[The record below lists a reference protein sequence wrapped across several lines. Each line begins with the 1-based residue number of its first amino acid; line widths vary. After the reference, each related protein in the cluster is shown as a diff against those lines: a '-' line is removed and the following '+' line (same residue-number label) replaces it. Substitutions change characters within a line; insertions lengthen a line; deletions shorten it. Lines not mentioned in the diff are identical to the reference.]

1 MAAQTHIQLGE
12 SIRPAVSPSILG
24 LQTKAQDVSIQFM
37 LLHVHCADY
46 ENGQMKFNEGD
57 SKTSR
62 YEDSSEYIFDD
73 DSDSNENLLTRIVL
87 FGSNLEGNSICISV
101 KNYRPWIRVQVRENL
116 SESEVKLLKSYFEKN
131 LADPKSGRIIVTLE
145 NRKKFYGWQ
154 PDPSDASKTRTFS
167 FAKISFDS
175 FAEATKAAN
184 KCKPSSFNRE
194 RNSLILDLV
203 DVQIKPNSRF
213 CNDLG
218 ITLSDWVLLKK
229 SKDTTLSF
237 AQSNWA
243 SRFSNCQIE
252 IECDVSAIAPAPIT
266 DNRIAP
272 LLIGSIDGE
281 MYSDDGS
288 FPDFLKGDN
297 TIYIGISLWF
307 YGSPLSSIKRVMFC
321 VSEQNPSTA
330 IQAEE
335 KEEQSIM
342 SLYHFS
348 TSREM
353 FEGFRDFVIAC
364 DPDVL
369 TGWNTFGFD
378 YPFLYGEYKQSYLP
392 QGERGSEKLQLA
404 LLSKIPFSASLES
417 AIPLSLSKLDT
428 AAELLSKIRS
438 SSSYAAVSNWIFKMN
453 YNIGIS
459 FVNALIKEEK
469 ILQDKK
475 GSSRNLS
482 SFSSSSSSSFSSSS
496 SSFNNNR
503 NVKDDEEDE
512 NGNEKEDEDEEEDY
526 EVYVSS
532 AGLSAY
538 AAKLFRLNIL
548 DEFPSLALS
557 SKAGEWNDAFALVK
571 KMPSNVQKEFKEN
584 ILQYFPHSI
593 SSMLLQRRPLKIVQ
607 RGFFLSRFASEK
619 CNLVEKRMSSAARGD
634 NVYSYIGMTGRIN
647 IDLMQI
653 IKDDK
658 KPESNTLK
666 FASKNFLGQADQEKI
681 DLSASDMFAAY
692 KSGDLKKRWEIAEYC
707 ARDCDIPILLISK
720 LSYMPTWI
728 EMSRVC
734 YTSFHDVVNSGQQ
747 VKVMNLIARF
757 VKDDYA
763 INLRDSGWPDN
774 ELDDDENTNSFKKVA
789 PDYEGATVIEPVT
802 GFYEDCVSTLDFE
815 SLYPSIIRY
824 FNLCPSTLVLDADV
838 LAMGSPPS
846 SYSSSSASSS
856 SSSSSSTSQTTQS
869 KVSFETHVI
878 KNNVLVNRKLLKY
891 EVQDRKYT
899 FVMHVTGVLPSLLK
913 RLIDARKAVKK
924 LMNESKDP
932 AEKAVLNGRQNGL
945 KVACNSCYGFC
956 GVSKK
961 RGLMPCKPV
970 AAVTTLKGRL
980 FIDFSKNFTE
990 KTYPGSKVIYGDTD
1004 SVMVL
1009 WGKGTTVERAN
1020 ELGEEASNKITAEL
1034 REGKVTEIGGAGSL
1048 SASISSSTQEW
1059 RGRKDLA
1066 EACSAVRL
1074 TNEKVY
1080 FPYLLLKKKNY
1091 AAIKFT
1097 SDGKGGFKE
1106 ELDMKGIDAVRRDR
1120 SQLVRDAS
1128 NAILHSLL
1136 YERSVVSA
1144 MKVLRQQLLDMAEGK
1159 IPIQAFVLS
1168 KSLKSN
1174 YSSSNLPHVMAWKRM
1189 LERGDEGAPPVGA
1202 RMPYVILSDTNG
1214 LGGKETAAK
1223 LYERS
1228 EHPDFASI
1236 SGRKLDYPYYIES
1249 LFNPL
1254 YKLLQFCNVQDLKS
1268 IFRDANDLA
1277 SNKLKNVT
1285 SLKRFLSS
1293 SSSPS
1298 PSPSPSSFSS
1308 SASSGITTSLSAPR
1322 ETPAVSSSAKMPHE
1336 SAKRQRGE
1344 KSHPKANSNSQQM
1357 PNQKNEDKNKNKN
1370 LGNKQNNQRNLS
1382 DFFRAPLPS
1391 APSPLS
1397 SAPSPLPSAP
1407 SPLSSA
1413 PSSKF

>member
-1 MAAQTHIQLGE
+1 MADYIELGE
-12 SIRPAVSPSILG
+12 SLRPAVALSISTL
-24 LQTKAQDVSIQFM
+24 KAQDVSIQFM

-46 ENGQMKFNEGD
+46 ANGQMKFNEGE

-62 YEDSSEYIFDD
+62 YEDSSEYVVDD
-73 DSDSNENLLTRIVL
+73 DSDSNENLLARIVL

-101 KNYRPWIRVQVRENL
+101 KNYRPWIRVQVRDNL

-131 LADPKSGRIIVTLE
+131 LADPKSGRVIVTLE

-154 PDPSDASKTRTFS
+154 PDSADPSKTRTFS

-184 KCKPSSFNRE
+184 KCKPSSFNFNRE
-194 RNSLILDLV
+194 RNLLILDLV

-218 ITLSDWVLLKK
+218 ITLSDWVLLRK

-321 VSEQNPSTA
+321 VSEDNPA
-330 IQAEE
+330 VHAKEQ
-335 KEEQSIM
+335 EEQSLM

-348 TSREM
+348 SSREM

-438 SSSYAAVSNWIFKMN
+438 SSSYAAVSNWISKMN
-453 YNIGIS
+453 YNVGIS
-459 FVNALIKEEK
+459 FVNLLIKEEK
-469 ILQDKK
+469 ILQDKR

-482 SFSSSSSSSFSSSS
+482 SYSSSSSSSFSSSY
-496 SSFNNNR
+496 SFNNN
-503 NVKDDEEDE
+503 NNNGIGKDDEDEDE
-512 NGNEKEDEDEEEDY
+512 NENEKEKEDEEEDD
-526 EVYVSS
+526 VLYVSS
-532 AGLSAY
+532 AGLSGY
-538 AAKLFRLNIL
+538 AAKLFRLNLL
-548 DEFPSLALS
+548 DEFPSLAIS
-557 SKAGEWNDAFALVK
+557 SKAGDWNDAFTIVK
-571 KMPSNVQKEFKEN
+571 KMPSSVQKEFKEN
-584 ILQYFPHSI
+584 IFQYFPHSI

-619 CNLVEKRMSSAARGD
+619 CDLVEKRMSSAARGD

-666 FASKNFLGQADQEKI
+666 FASKTFLGQAKQEKI

-824 FNLCPSTLVLDADV
+824 FNLCPSTLILDADV
-838 LAMGSPPS
+838 LAMGLTP
-846 SYSSSSASSS
+846 SSSST
-856 SSSSSSTSQTTQS
+856 SSSSSSTSSSTLKTES

-878 KNNVLVNRKLLKY
+878 KNNVLINRKLLKY

-1020 ELGEEASNKITAEL
+1020 ELGEEAANKITAEL
-1034 REGKVTEIGGAGSL
+1034 REGKITEIGGAGSL

-1228 EHPDFASI
+1228 EHPDFAST

-1277 SNKLKNVT
+1277 SNKLKNVS

-1293 SSSPS
+1293 PS
-1298 PSPSPSSFSS
+1298 PTPFLSDLSGV
-1308 SASSGITTSLSAPR
+1308 SGITTSLSALR
-1322 ETPAVSSSAKMPHE
+1322 ETPAASLTSRTPHE
-1336 SAKRQRGE
+1336 SASKRQKGSNLSQMQ
-1344 KSHPKANSNSQQM
+1344 KQKQKPKQ
-1357 PNQKNEDKNKNKN
+1357 NEDKKES
-1370 LGNKQNNQRNLS
+1370 KQKNQRNLA
-1382 DFFRAPLPS
+1382 DFFRAPPFPPS
-1391 APSPLS
+1391 SSPPPSPS
-1397 SAPSPLPSAP
+1397 PPPPS
-1407 SPLSSA
+1407 

>member
-1 MAAQTHIQLGE
+1 MAAYHIRLGE
-12 SIRPAVSPSILG
+12 SVRPEVVPFKG
-24 LQTKAQDVSIQFM
+24 GDVSLKFM

-46 ENGQMKFNEGD
+46 SDGLMKHNEGD
-57 SKTSR
+57 SQSSR
-62 YEDSSEYIFDD
+62 YEDSSEYVDVSDD
-73 DSDSNENLLTRIVL
+73 DNNYQNMLSRVVL

-101 KNYRPWIRVQVRENL
+101 RNYRPWIRVQVREGI
-116 SESEVKLLKSYFEKN
+116 SESEVTLLKTFFEK
-131 LADPKSGRIIVTLE
+131 SGSGKVIVTLE
-145 NRKKFYGWQ
+145 SRKKFYGWQ
-154 PDPSDASKTRTFS
+154 PDASDPSKTRTFT

-175 FAEATKAAN
+175 FSEATKAAN
-184 KCKPSSFNRE
+184 KCKPSSFLHAKNH
-194 RNSLILDLV
+194 LILDLV

-218 ITLSDWVLLKK
+218 IVLSDWVQLKK
-229 SKDTTLSF
+229 SNENTVTFSKT
-237 AQSNWA
+237 NWP

-252 IECDVSAIAPAPIT
+252 IECDVSKISSALLT

-272 LLIGSIDGE
+272 LLIASIDGE
-281 MYSDDGS
+281 MYSEDGT

-307 YGSPLSSIKRVMFC
+307 YGSPLTSIKRFMFC
-321 VSEQNPSTA
+321 VSELIPSPTLPSPL
-330 IQAEE
+330 ILFNF
-335 KEEQSIM
+335 KS
-342 SLYHFS
+342 
-348 TSREM
+348 SREM
-353 FEGFRDFVIAC
+353 FEGFRDFLIAC
-364 DPDVL
+364 DPDVV

-404 LLSKIPFSASLES
+404 LLSKIPSSTECPV
-417 AIPLSLSKLDT
+417 PLSLSSKTDT
-428 AAELLSKIRS
+428 AAELLSRIRS
-438 SSSYAAVSNWIFKMN
+438 SSSLSVVSNWISKMN
-453 YNIGIS
+453 YNVGIS
-459 FVNALIKEEK
+459 FVNALLKEEK
-469 ILQDKK
+469 ALNDKK

-482 SFSSSSSSSFSSSS
+482 SFSSSSFG
-496 SSFNNNR
+496 
-503 NVKDDEEDE
+503 VLDDEQDEEDE
-512 NGNEKEDEDEEEDY
+512 QDEDL
-526 EVYVSS
+526 YVSS
-532 AGLSAY
+532 AGLSGH
-538 AAKLFRLNIL
+538 AAKIFRSRLL
-548 DEFPSLALS
+548 DDFPSS
-557 SKAGEWNDAFALVK
+557 SRNGDWVDAFTHVK
-571 KMPSNVQKEFKEN
+571 KMPVSVQAEFKSN
-584 ILQYFPHSI
+584 ILQYFPSSI
-593 SSMLLQRRPLKIVQ
+593 SSMLLQKRPLKIVQ

-619 CNLVEKRMSSAARGD
+619 CGLIEKRMSSAARGD

-666 FASKNFLGQADQEKI
+666 FASKSFLGQADQEKI

-692 KSGDLKKRWEIAEYC
+692 KTGDLIKRWEIAEYC

-757 VKDDYA
+757 VNDDYA

-774 ELDDDENTNSFKKVA
+774 ELDDDENTNSFRKVA

-838 LAMGSPPS
+838 LALG
-846 SYSSSSASSS
+846 SSSDAV
-856 SSSSSSTSQTTQS
+856 
-869 KVSFETHVI
+869 VSFETHVI

-891 EVQDRKYT
+891 EMQDRKYT
-899 FVMHVTGVLPSLLK
+899 FAMHVTGVLPSLLK

-990 KTYPGSKVIYGDTD
+990 KTFPGSKVIYGDTD

-1009 WGKGTTVERAN
+1009 WGKGTTVQRAN
-1020 ELGEEASNKITAEL
+1020 ELGEEAASKITSEL

-1048 SASISSSTQEW
+1048 SASISSSDASSKEW

-1144 MKVLRQQLLDMAEGK
+1144 MMALRKQLQDMAEGK
-1159 IPIQAFVLS
+1159 VPIEAFVLS
-1168 KSLKSN
+1168 KSLKST

-1202 RMPYVILSDTNG
+1202 RMPYVILTDLNN
-1214 LGGKETAAK
+1214 LGGKETPEK

-1228 EHPDFASI
+1228 EHPDFASSAI
-1236 SGRKLDYPYYIES
+1236 RSGRKLDYPYYIES

-1254 YKLLQFCNVQDLKS
+1254 TKLLQFCNVQDLKS

-1277 SNKLKNVT
+1277 TNKLKNVA
-1285 SLKRFLSS
+1285 SLKRFF
-1293 SSSPS
+1293 SPEVGTFQEFNLEQTKPGKKS
-1298 PSPSPSSFSS
+1298 KAAPSTTRSLRNFFSS
-1308 SASSGITTSLSAPR
+1308 S
-1322 ETPAVSSSAKMPHE
+1322 
-1336 SAKRQRGE
+1336 
-1344 KSHPKANSNSQQM
+1344 
-1357 PNQKNEDKNKNKN
+1357 
-1370 LGNKQNNQRNLS
+1370 
-1382 DFFRAPLPS
+1382 
-1391 APSPLS
+1391 
-1397 SAPSPLPSAP
+1397 
-1407 SPLSSA
+1407 
-1413 PSSKF
+1413 

>member
-1 MAAQTHIQLGE
+1 MDHIRVGE
-12 SIRPAVSPSILG
+12 SVRPEVVPFRG
-24 LQTKAQDVSIQFM
+24 GDVSLKFM
-37 LLHVHCADY
+37 LLHVHCADFV
-46 ENGQMKFNEGD
+46 NGLMKFNEGE
-57 SKTSR
+57 SQSSR
-62 YEDSSEYIFDD
+62 YEDSSEYVDVGDD
-73 DSDSNENLLTRIVL
+73 DNNDQNMLSRVVL
-87 FGSNLEGNSICISV
+87 FGSTLEGNSICISV
-101 KNYRPWIRVQVRENL
+101 RNYRPWIRVQVREGI
-116 SESEVKLLKSYFEKN
+116 SESEVTLLKSFFEKG
-131 LADPKSGRIIVTLE
+131 SGKVVVTLE
-145 NRKKFYGWQ
+145 SRKKFYGWQ
-154 PDPSDASKTRTFS
+154 PDASDPSKTRTFT

-175 FAEATKAAN
+175 FSDATKAAN
-184 KCKPSSFNRE
+184 KCKPSSFSHAKNH
-194 RNSLILDLV
+194 LILDLV

-218 ITLSDWVLLKK
+218 IVLSDWVQLKK
-229 SKDTTLSF
+229 SSENTVTFSKT
-237 AQSNWA
+237 NWP

-252 IECDVSAIAPAPIT
+252 IECDVTKISPALST

-272 LLIGSIDGE
+272 LLIASIDGE
-281 MYSDDGS
+281 MYSDDGT

-307 YGSPLSSIKRVMFC
+307 YGSPLTSIKRFMFC
-321 VSEQNPSTA
+321 VSELPPTPSTA
-330 IQAEE
+330 LPTLTLFNF
-335 KEEQSIM
+335 KS
-342 SLYHFS
+342 
-348 TSREM
+348 SREM
-353 FEGFRDFVIAC
+353 FEGFRDFFIAC
-364 DPDVL
+364 DPDVV

-378 YPFLYGEYKQSYLP
+378 YPFLFGEYKQSYLP

-404 LLSKIPFSASLES
+404 LLSKIPSSTECS
-417 AIPLSLSKLDT
+417 VPLSLSSRTDT
-428 AAELLSKIRS
+428 AADLLSRIRS
-438 SSSYAAVSNWIFKMN
+438 SSSSSVVSNWTSKMN
-453 YNIGIS
+453 YNVGIS
-459 FVNALIKEEK
+459 FVNALLKEEK
-469 ILQDKK
+469 ALNDKK

-482 SFSSSSSSSFSSSS
+482 SFSSSSFG
-496 SSFNNNR
+496 
-503 NVKDDEEDE
+503 VLDDDQEEEDE
-512 NGNEKEDEDEEEDY
+512 QDEDL
-526 EVYVSS
+526 YVSS
-532 AGLSAY
+532 AGLSGH
-538 AAKLFRLNIL
+538 AAKIFRSRLL
-548 DEFPSLALS
+548 DDFPSLS
-557 SKAGEWNDAFALVK
+557 ISKDWVDAFTHVK
-571 KMPSNVQKEFKEN
+571 KMPVSVQAEFKSN
-584 ILQYFPHSI
+584 ILQYFPSSI
-593 SSMLLQRRPLKIVQ
+593 SSMLLQKRPLKIVQ

-619 CNLVEKRMSSAARGD
+619 CGLIEKRMSSAARGD

-666 FASKNFLGQADQEKI
+666 FASKSFLGQADQEKI

-692 KSGDLKKRWEIAEYC
+692 KSGDLMKRWEIAEYC

-774 ELDDDENTNSFKKVA
+774 ELEDDENTNSFRKVA

-838 LAMGSPPS
+838 LALG
-846 SYSSSSASSS
+846 SSSEV
-856 SSSSSSTSQTTQS
+856 
-869 KVSFETHVI
+869 VSFETHVI

-891 EVQDRKYT
+891 EMQDRKYT
-899 FVMHVTGVLPSLLK
+899 FAMHVTGVLPSLLK

-990 KTYPGSKVIYGDTD
+990 KTFPGSKVIYGDTD

-1009 WGKGTTVERAN
+1009 WGKGTTVQRAN
-1020 ELGEEASNKITAEL
+1020 ELGEEAASKITSEL

-1048 SASISSSTQEW
+1048 SASISSSDTSSKEW
-1059 RGRKDLA
+1059 RGRTDLA

-1144 MKVLRQQLLDMAEGK
+1144 MMVLRKQLQDMAEGK
-1159 IPIQAFVLS
+1159 VPIEAFVLS

-1202 RMPYVILSDTNG
+1202 RMPYVILTDLNN
-1214 LGGKETAAK
+1214 LGGKETPAK

-1228 EHPDFASI
+1228 EHPDFASFAI
-1236 SGRKLDYPYYIES
+1236 RSGRKLDYPYYIES

-1254 YKLLQFCNVQDLKS
+1254 TKLLQFCNVQDLKS

-1277 SNKLKNVT
+1277 TNKLKNVA
-1285 SLKRFLSS
+1285 SLKRFF
-1293 SSSPS
+1293 SPDGPTFIPELTEHKQTKPGKKS
-1298 PSPSPSSFSS
+1298 KAALPTTRSIRDFFSS
-1308 SASSGITTSLSAPR
+1308 LS
-1322 ETPAVSSSAKMPHE
+1322 
-1336 SAKRQRGE
+1336 
-1344 KSHPKANSNSQQM
+1344 
-1357 PNQKNEDKNKNKN
+1357 
-1370 LGNKQNNQRNLS
+1370 
-1382 DFFRAPLPS
+1382 
-1391 APSPLS
+1391 
-1397 SAPSPLPSAP
+1397 
-1407 SPLSSA
+1407 
-1413 PSSKF
+1413 

>member
-1 MAAQTHIQLGE
+1 
-12 SIRPAVSPSILG
+12 
-24 LQTKAQDVSIQFM
+24 M

-46 ENGQMKFNEGD
+46 ADGLMKCNEGD
-57 SKTSR
+57 SETSR
-62 YEDSSEYIFDD
+62 YEDSSEYAIDESSHDD
-73 DSDSNENLLTRIVL
+73 MDQNLLARVVL

-101 KNYRPWIRVQVRENL
+101 KNYRPWIRVQIRENL
-116 SESEVKLLKSYFEKN
+116 SESEIKLLKSYFESPGGGKVV
-131 LADPKSGRIIVTLE
+131 VTLE

-154 PDPSDASKTRTFS
+154 PDASDPSKTRTFT
-167 FAKISFDS
+167 FAKITFDS
-175 FAEATKAAN
+175 FSEATRAAN
-184 KCKPSSFNRE
+184 KCKVSSFSKQPRC
-194 RNSLILDLV
+194 SLILDLV
-203 DVQIKPNSRF
+203 DVQIKQNSRF

-218 ITLSDWVLLKK
+218 ITLSDWVMLKK
-229 SKDTTLSF
+229 SSETTISM
-237 AQSNWA
+237 SRTNWS

-252 IECDVSAIAPAPIT
+252 IECDIKCICPSPSI

-272 LLIGSIDGE
+272 LLIASIDGE

-307 YGSPLSSIKRVMFC
+307 YGSPLTSLKRVMFC
-321 VSEQNPSTA
+321 VSDVCPSSSSST
-330 IQAEE
+330 
-335 KEEQSIM
+335 STNL
-342 SLYHFS
+342 SLFNFGS
-348 TSREM
+348 SREM
-353 FEGFRDFVIAC
+353 FEGFRDFIIAS
-364 DPDVL
+364 DPDVV

-378 YPFLYGEYKQSYLP
+378 YPFLFGEYKQSYLP

-404 LLSKIPFSASLES
+404 LLLKIPSSIDLP
-417 AIPLSLSKLDT
+417 IPLSFSREKDT
-428 AAELLSKIRS
+428 AAELLSRIRS
-438 SSSYAAVSNWIFKMN
+438 SSSTSAVSSFVSKMN
-453 YNIGIS
+453 YTVGIS
-459 FVNALIKEEK
+459 FVNALVKEERV
-469 ILQDKK
+469 LRDKK
-475 GSSRNLS
+475 GNSRNLS
-482 SFSSSSSSSFSSSS
+482 SFSSSSFG
-496 SSFNNNR
+496 
-503 NVKDDEEDE
+503 VLEDE
-512 NGNEKEDEDEEEDY
+512 QEEEEEDQD
-526 EVYVSS
+526 EEMYVSS
-532 AGLSAY
+532 SGVSAH
-538 AAKLFRLNIL
+538 AAKIFRNRMLE
-548 DEFPSLALS
+548 DFPSIS
-557 SKAGEWNDAFALVK
+557 RGYDDWIDAFTCVK
-571 KMPSNVQKEFKEN
+571 KFPSGLQKDFKEN
-584 ILQYFPHSI
+584 ILQYFPAPI
-593 SSMLLQRRPLKIVQ
+593 SSMLLQKRPLKIVQ

-619 CNLVEKRMSSAARGD
+619 CCLVEKRMSSAARGD

-666 FASKNFLGQADQEKI
+666 FASKSFLGEADQEKI

-692 KSGDLKKRWEIAEYC
+692 KSGDLSKRWEIAEYC

-774 ELDDDENTNSFKKVA
+774 ELDDDENTNSFRKVA

-838 LAMGSPPS
+838 LALG
-846 SYSSSSASSS
+846 SSSGLNGAASV
-856 SSSSSSTSQTTQS
+856 
-869 KVSFETHVI
+869 VSFETHVI

-891 EVQDRKYT
+891 EMQDRKYT
-899 FVMHVTGVLPSLLK
+899 FAMHVTGVLPSLLK

-990 KTYPGSKVIYGDTD
+990 KTFPGSKVIYGDTD

-1009 WGKGTTVERAN
+1009 WGKGTTVQRAN
-1020 ELGEEASNKITAEL
+1020 ELGEEAASKITSEL

-1048 SASISSSTQEW
+1048 SASISSDASSKEW

-1144 MKVLRQQLLDMAEGK
+1144 MMALRKQLQDMAEGK
-1159 IPIQAFVLS
+1159 VPIEAFVLS

-1202 RMPYVILSDTNG
+1202 RMPYVILTDLNN
-1214 LGGKETAAK
+1214 LGGKETPAK

-1228 EHPDFASI
+1228 EHPDFASSAI
-1236 SGRKLDYPYYIES
+1236 RSGRKLDYPYYIES

-1254 YKLLQFCNVQDLKS
+1254 TKLLQFCNVQDIKS

-1277 SNKLKNVT
+1277 TNKLKNVA
-1285 SLKRFLSS
+1285 SLKRFFSPDAGTFQEFNSEQLKPGKKSKAAPPTTRSLRNFFLSS
-1293 SSSPS
+1293 S
-1298 PSPSPSSFSS
+1298 
-1308 SASSGITTSLSAPR
+1308 
-1322 ETPAVSSSAKMPHE
+1322 
-1336 SAKRQRGE
+1336 
-1344 KSHPKANSNSQQM
+1344 
-1357 PNQKNEDKNKNKN
+1357 
-1370 LGNKQNNQRNLS
+1370 
-1382 DFFRAPLPS
+1382 
-1391 APSPLS
+1391 
-1397 SAPSPLPSAP
+1397 
-1407 SPLSSA
+1407 
-1413 PSSKF
+1413 